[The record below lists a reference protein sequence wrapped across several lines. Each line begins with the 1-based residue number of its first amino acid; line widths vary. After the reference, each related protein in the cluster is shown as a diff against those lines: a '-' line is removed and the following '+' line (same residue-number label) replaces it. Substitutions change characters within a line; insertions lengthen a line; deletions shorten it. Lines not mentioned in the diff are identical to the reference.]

1 MADDDVGIVQ
11 DDYKDEPA
19 NSSKPYLDAIHESE
33 KAFEDYQERADRI
46 DKLYADLKRL
56 ASIDRSR
63 EFQLFWANIEVLKPS
78 IYSRPPVPVVTPR
91 FKDRRP
97 VPRMASE
104 LLERCAVVGFEM
116 EDIDQ
121 VMRAVRDDLA
131 IQARGVAWVRYES
144 EDGQRCCI
152 DSVDRKDFL
161 HGLAR
166 VWKEVPWVAYAAHL
180 TRDEMKER
188 FAKHSGDAYLDAEY
202 SVSREDKEK
211 GAVDSE
217 SKCRVWEIWHKD
229 DKKVIWVTKGVDV
242 VLDKDDPHLKLEGFF
257 PCPRPAYGTLERR
270 SLKPV
275 PEMVF
280 IKDQLEEINEMTGR
294 IAALSEAVKV
304 RGFYP
309 AGSGEIGDAI
319 EAALKATSDNQI
331 MVPISNWAAF
341 GNSGAKDM
349 IVWLPIEIIGATIQ
363 ALVEIRRQLIE
374 DVYQIYGL
382 SDIMRGS
389 TDPNETL
396 GAQELKSQYGSI
408 RVRDRQNELVRVA
421 RDLTRIMCEIM
432 AENYSKDS
440 LLDMSQLEIKTDAD
454 LKDEEQQAIAAAQAK
469 VKEAMANPE
478 MAQQAQQNP
487 QAAQQMLAQLEQ
499 QTQAQIDKIN
509 EQPTIE
515 KVMKLLREQKL
526 RPFVLDIETDSTI
539 APDENAQKQR
549 ATEFITAFGG
559 AMAQALPLV
568 QEAPQAAPL
577 MAEALK
583 YVASQF
589 RAGRQMEG
597 AIEEFADSMSALAQ
611 QPKQDPMAA
620 KGAAEAQAIQ
630 QTAQIEAQRA
640 QLEQQTAQAE
650 QQRKEQE
657 AAAGQEREDAKLQAD
672 LVAKH
677 VDDQRKALES
687 DLRVS
692 QMQADD
698 QRKAQEHAQKLD
710 LGALAIEK
718 LRLEIEGVQVKTA
731 ATQAVTEAKI
741 DQTETQTDNSIRSTD
756 ASVQATADSTAIK
769 AAAAKEPA

>member
-1 MADDDVGIVQ
+1 
-11 DDYKDEPA
+11 
-19 NSSKPYLDAIHESE
+19 
-33 KAFEDYQERADRI
+33 
-46 DKLYADLKRL
+46 
-56 ASIDRSR
+56 
-63 EFQLFWANIEVLKPS
+63 
-78 IYSRPPVPVVTPR
+78 
-91 FKDRRP
+91 
-97 VPRMASE
+97 
-104 LLERCAVVGFEM
+104 
-116 EDIDQ
+116 
-121 VMRAVRDDLA
+121 
-131 IQARGVAWVRYES
+131 VRYETK
-144 EDGQRCCI
+144 DGQRCCI
-152 DSVDRKDFL
+152 DSLDRKDFL

-166 VWKEVPWVAYAAHL
+166 IWKEVPWASAAAHL
-180 TRDEMKER
+180 TKDEMKKR
-188 FAKHSGDAYLDAEY
+188 FHKHSGDAYLDAEY
-202 SVSREDKEK
+202 SVSREDRDK

-217 SKCRVWEIWHKD
+217 SKARVWEIWHKTE
-229 DKKVIWVTKGVDV
+229 KKVIWVTKGVDV

-319 EAALKATSDNQI
+319 EAALKAASDNQI

-349 IVWLPIEIIGATIQ
+349 IVWLPIEVIGTTIQ

-408 RVRDRQNELVRVA
+408 RVRDRQAELVRVA
-421 RDLTRIMCEIM
+421 RDLTRITCEIM
-432 AENYSKDS
+432 AENYSQKT
-440 LLDMSQLEIKTDAD
+440 LLEMSQLELKTDAD
-454 LKDEEQQAIAAAQAK
+454 LKEEETKAIEAAQAK
-469 VKEAMANPE
+469 VKEAMANPQ

-487 QAAQQMLAQLEQ
+487 QAAQQMLSQLEQ

-515 KVMKLLREQKL
+515 KVMKLLREQKV

-597 AIEEFADSMSALAQ
+597 AIEEFADSMASLAQ

-620 KGAAEAQAIQ
+620 KGAAEAKAVE
-630 QTAQIEAQRA
+630 QTAQIEAQKH
-640 QLEQQTAQAE
+640 QLEQQAAQAD
-650 QQRKEQE
+650 QQLKQQE
-657 AAAGQEREDAKLQAD
+657 AEANQQREDAKLQAE
-672 LVAKH
+672 LLNKH
-677 VDDQRKALES
+677 ADDQRKALES
-687 DLRVS
+687 DLRI
-692 QMQADD
+692 QAMQADD
-698 QRKAQEHAQKLD
+698 GRRAQEHSQKLD
-710 LGALAIEK
+710 LGALQIEK

-731 ATQAVTEAKI
+731 AAVEATNAKI
-741 DQTETQTDNSIRSTD
+741 DQTNTQTDNAVKTTN
-756 ASVQATADSTAIK
+756 ANVQATSDKSAI
-769 AAAAKEPA
+769 AAEAQANRAKEPA